1 MKTRSSNPITTTCP
15 HCWSSF
21 EPGDVLAIASH
32 SELRGDL
39 RLGSDEM
46 MRFLPSHFRADGMPI
61 DPKGQPSPSLAC
73 PNCHLPLP
81 EASLD
86 YDPLFVS
93 ILGAPACGK
102 SFFLAAMCWE
112 ARTILQ
118 RYFHLTFTDADP
130 SINVV
135 LADYERSV
143 FLTPEADKPVVLAN
157 LIRKTQLEGQGL
169 YSSVSYGDYSVRYPK
184 PFMFVVRPNAGHAN
198 SATQKGHLLCL
209 YDNAGE
215 QFLPGSDSSAAP
227 VTQHLAKSKFLLF
240 LFDPTM
246 DLRFRRLCGEEPAA
260 GARSERQES
269 VLAEAIARIRR
280 LNGMRMS
287 DRDPRP
293 LIVVLT
299 KSDLWG
305 PKIMKNWH
313 IEPWA
318 QQGQTV
324 LLDHGEVM
332 KRSKLLGGLLQKVS
346 PELVSVA
353 EGFSSSVTYVA
364 ASIVGNRPPRPGD
377 QPGAVRPAELRPAGV
392 ITPLLLG
399 LFHANRD
406 LVPVTAGQKTGS
418 SASIQIPNVG

>member
-1 MKTRSSNPITTTCP
+1 MSSHSDIPITTTCP
-15 HCWSSF
+15 HCWFSF

-32 SELRGDL
+32 AELRGDL

-46 MRFLPSHFRADGMPI
+46 MRFLPSHFRTDGIPI
-61 DPKGQPSPSLAC
+61 DPKGQPAPAIAC
-73 PNCHLPLP
+73 PNCHLALP

-102 SFFLAAMCWE
+102 SFFLAAMCWT
-112 ARTILQ
+112 ARTLLQ
-118 RYFHLTFTDADP
+118 KYFRLTFTDADP
-130 SINVV
+130 SINLV

-143 FLTPEADKPVVLAN
+143 FLTPEAEKPVVLAN

-184 PFMFVVRPNAGHAN
+184 PFMFVVRPNSSHTNA
-198 SATQKGHLLCL
+198 ATQKGNLLCL

-215 QFLPGSDSSAAP
+215 QFLPGSDSAAAP

-246 DLRFRRLCGEEPAA
+246 DLRFRRLFGEEMPA

-269 VLAEAIARIRR
+269 VLSEAIARIRR
-280 LNGMRMS
+280 LNGMRVV
-287 DRDPRP
+287 DRDSRP
-293 LIVVLT
+293 LIIVLT

-305 PKIMKNWH
+305 PKIMKNWD
-313 IEPWA
+313 IEPWT
-318 QQGQTV
+318 QSCDRV
-324 LLDHGEVM
+324 LLNYGEVM
-332 KRSKLLGGLLQKVS
+332 KRSKLLGNLVKKVS
-346 PELVSVA
+346 PELASLA

-364 ASIVGNRPPRPGD
+364 ASIVGNRPLQAEGESNQIRPS
-377 QPGAVRPAELRPAGV
+377 ELRPAGV
-392 ITPLLLG
+392 LTPLLLG
-399 LFHANRD
+399 LFHANRQ
-406 LVPVTAGQKTGS
+406 LIPVTAGS
-418 SASIQIPNVG
+418 SESIQITKAG